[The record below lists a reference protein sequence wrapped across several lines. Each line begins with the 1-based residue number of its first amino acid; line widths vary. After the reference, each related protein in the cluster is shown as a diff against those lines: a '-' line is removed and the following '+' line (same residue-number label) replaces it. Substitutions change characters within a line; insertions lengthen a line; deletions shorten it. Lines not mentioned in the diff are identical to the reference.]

1 MVSTHNKPTA
11 ASGFARTM
19 PVGYLIAEVHRLMKR
34 RIEDESREHGI
45 TLPQWRALAEL
56 TLNEGMNQ
64 SELAG
69 CIDTDPMTVSGI
81 LDRLERR
88 GLIERSADPN
98 DSRAKRAVATPEGA
112 QLVEEVRAV
121 GRVVYEHAMRGIS
134 AAERK
139 QLIDVLTRMKENVSS
154 MNADQKE
161 LVE

>member
-1 MVSTHNKPTA
+1 MA

-19 PVGYLIAEVHRLMKR
+19 PLGYLIAEVHKLMKR
-34 RIEDESREHGI
+34 RVEEESRVHGI

-81 LDRLERR
+81 LDRLEKR
-88 GLIERSADPN
+88 GLIARSPDPH
-98 DSRAKRAVATPEGA
+98 DSRAKRAVATPEGIA
-112 QLVEEVRAV
+112 LVEEVRAV

-134 AAERK
+134 ATERK
-139 QLIDVLTRMKENVSS
+139 QLLDMLSRMKENVLA